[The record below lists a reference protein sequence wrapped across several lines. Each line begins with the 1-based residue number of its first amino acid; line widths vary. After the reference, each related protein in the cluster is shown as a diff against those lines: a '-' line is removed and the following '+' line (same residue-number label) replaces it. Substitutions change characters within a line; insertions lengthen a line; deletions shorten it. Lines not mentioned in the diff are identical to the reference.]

1 MAIKKNKAEV
11 KMNKLV
17 YIDLL
22 ILDTGKIVMYDIQ
35 NQSKR
40 TG

>member
-1 MAIKKNKAEV
+1 MAIKMNKAEV

-22 ILDTGKIVMYDIQ
+22 ILDTSKIVMYDIQ
-35 NQSKR
+35 NQSMR